1 MMLYLTGAPNS
12 LMTSSDAPQN
22 DPRMSLGGYVSSTPV
37 PNSALNT
44 LFDQVSLLTLQ
55 NRPTECMAFAL
66 INKTSQPADDVEI
79 KIVGADDDLCQ
90 FEVAAVAVK
99 NLQMESLRNRYSL
112 PIGATFYNADFRR
125 AGVQVTIQS
134 PASVGEEFVL
144 EPFNI
149 LVKSP
154 KTADYEGT
162 FNAVKAAFEGSS
174 VWRVVYISEKV
185 FRIERKDYE
194 AIEPFPVEVMAEEDG
209 RIRLE
214 FDGDFRNAINN
225 TLLLAEKLN
234 PDDCIGIW
242 LKRTIKE
249 TAHKTCDQ
257 LFEEYDEKVK
267 EETLERISLVVNYN
281 PVDTR
286 EYSDEY
292 NEQEYS

>member
-37 PNSALNT
+37 PNAALNT

-66 INKTSQPADDVEI
+66 INKTSQPAADVEI

-174 VWRVVYISEKV
+174 VWQAVYISEKV

>member
-37 PNSALNT
+37 PNAALNT

-66 INKTSQPADDVEI
+66 INKTSQPAADVEI

-112 PIGATFYNADFRR
+112 PIGVTFYNADFRR

-144 EPFNI
+144 EPFDI

-174 VWRVVYISEKV
+174 VWQVVYVSEKV

-209 RIRLE
+209 RIHLE

>member
-1 MMLYLTGAPNS
+1 M
-12 LMTSSDAPQN
+12 
-22 DPRMSLGGYVSSTPV
+22 SSTPV
-37 PNSALNT
+37 PNGALNV
-44 LFDQVSLLTLQ
+44 LFDQISLLTLQ

-66 INKTSQPADDVEI
+66 INGYNQPVSDVEI
-79 KIVGADDDLCQ
+79 KIVGADDDVCQ
-90 FEVAAVAVK
+90 FEVAAVKV
-99 NLQMESLRNRYSL
+99 NDLQMESLKTRYSL
-112 PIGATFYNADFRR
+112 PINATFYNADFRR
-125 AGVQVTIQS
+125 AGVQVTIIS
-134 PASVGEEFVL
+134 PAAVGEEFVL

-154 KTADYEGT
+154 KTADYKGT
-162 FNAVKAAFEGSS
+162 FDAVAEAFADSS
-174 VWRVVYISEKV
+174 VWQVVYVSEKV

-194 AIEPFPVEVMAEEDG
+194 AIDPFPVSVMAEEDG

-225 TLLLAEKLN
+225 TLLLAETMDTDQCVGLW
-234 PDDCIGIW
+234 I
-242 LKRTIKE
+242 KRTIKE

-257 LFEEYDEKVK
+257 LFEEYDAKVK

-281 PVDTR
+281 LVDTR